1 VLALVCLSIC
11 FFCLLGCLDLI
22 LKLCIGYVFFFPL
35 GDPRLAA
42 DCVQKQQQLD
52 LGQMERKSMEK
63 QYYYGAPFLLAFVLG
78 SIAGPPA
85 DHSNYTLFRAVGR

>member
-1 VLALVCLSIC
+1 MLALVCLSIC

-22 LKLCIGYVFFFPL
+22 LKLYIGYVFFFPL
-35 GDPRLAA
+35 GDSRLAA
-42 DCVQKQQQLD
+42 ACVRMQQLD

-63 QYYYGAPFLLAFVLG
+63 QYYYSAPFLLAFVLG

-85 DHSNYTLFRAVGR
+85 DHSNYTLFRAAGR